1 MTLITSAGL
10 TKKHSFIQGKE
21 YYSRVLGLYGFTFV
35 DFGANFVCFDTNGE
49 QTKPCLVSG
58 ISQDERGLV
67 ILHEDKRHP
76 FYDGD
81 YVTFKEV

>member
-1 MTLITSAGL
+1 MLGI
-10 TKKHSFIQGKE
+10 I
-21 YYSRVLGLYGFTFV
+21 YIYSVLGLYGFTFV
-35 DFGANFVCFDTNGE
+35 DFGQNFVCFDTSGE

-58 ISQDERGLV
+58 ISQDEKGIV

-81 YVTFKEV
+81 HVTFREV